1 MNMLSVG
8 KSCQSRICNSE
19 VEGGVEVIVEVIVTV
34 FVGDH
39 SLTTEVSTEQ
49 RACALT
55 WYVPA
60 EVQAWLAVGELL
72 QEEKVP
78 SPQ

>member
-19 VEGGVEVIVEVIVTV
+19 VEGGVEVIVTV

-60 EVQAWLAVGELL
+60 EVQAWLAVGELP

>member
-19 VEGGVEVIVEVIVTV
+19 VEGEVEVIVTV

-49 RACALT
+49 RACLSFRHELGQVRELAEET
-55 WYVPA
+55 RRGRVPR
-60 EVQAWLAVGELL
+60 VVD
-72 QEEKVP
+72 P
-78 SPQ
+78 